1 MLASMNVT
9 KILACALKSNNN
21 YYVVRIA
28 NEKLI
33 HCYKGKFYALV
44 FKLLNVQCNFKG
56 LEKNS

>member
-1 MLASMNVT
+1 MNVT